1 MSIQKS
7 NQPNP
12 CGRSLLRALIALAA
26 VVLSGLTLSTLAN
39 AAPSALP
46 EGLSQDDW
54 HAIRAAWRADRLAL
68 GASVKTR
75 GDQITLST
83 VAQQAYL
90 KASNTDAG
98 DFFGVSIAVAGDTVI
113 VGAFTEGSSATG
125 VDGNQANNS
134 ADESGAAYV
143 FVRSGSSWVQQAYLK
158 ASNTEQGDTFG
169 SVVAISGDTIVVG
182 ASAEDSS
189 TTGVNGLQ
197 ADNSAPGSGAAYVF
211 VRSGSVWTQQ
221 AYLKAS
227 NTNMNDGFGFSVAV
241 SGDTVVVGANI
252 EASNAVGV
260 NGNQADNS
268 ALQAGAAYVF
278 VRSGN
283 VWTQQAYLKASNTNA
298 ADNFGYAVSV
308 SGETI
313 VVGALQERS
322 NATGV
327 NGNQANN
334 SLLSAG
340 AAYVFTRT
348 GSTWSQQAYLKASNT
363 ELRDQFGSS
372 VAVSGDTALVGAIGE
387 DSSAVGVN
395 GNQTDNAASAAGAAY
410 VFVRSG
416 SVWTQQAYLKASN
429 SNANDSFGFA
439 LALDADT
446 VVVGSPF
453 EDSNAL
459 GINGNQLDNSAPGA
473 GAAYVFGRSGTA
485 WTQRAY
491 LKASN
496 TDAGDG
502 FAGSVAVSGDTG
514 LVGAAGEASTAT
526 GVGGNQAINA
536 ATFAGA
542 AYAFGVPSLIFAN
555 GFEGN

>member
-1 MSIQKS
+1 MSIHQIDLS
-7 NQPNP
+7 NPRRVKRRVQLAF
-12 CGRSLLRALIALAA
+12 GTMLLGICLPGFALAA
-26 VVLSGLTLSTLAN
+26 GDFAER
-39 AAPSALP
+39 AALP
-46 EGLSQDDW
+46 AGLSQADW
-54 HAIRAAWRADRLAL
+54 RSIEAAN
-68 GASVKTR
+68 S
-75 GDQITLST
+75 I
-83 VAQQAYL
+83 AQEAYL
-90 KASNTDAG
+90 KASNTDAS
-98 DFFGVSIAVAGDTVI
+98 DLFGVSIAVAGDTVI
-113 VGAFTEGSSATG
+113 VGAFSEDSSATG
-125 VDGNQANNS
+125 VNGNQANNS

-158 ASNTEQGDTFG
+158 ASNTEEGDTFG
-169 SVVAISGDTIVVG
+169 SVVAISGNTIVVG
-182 ASAEDSS
+182 APAEASS

-197 ADNSAPGSGAAYVF
+197 TDNSAPGSGAAYVF

-227 NTNMNDGFGFSVAV
+227 NTNMNDAFGFSVAV

-283 VWTQQAYLKASNTNA
+283 VWTQQAYLKASNTNT

-395 GNQTDNAASAAGAAY
+395 GNQTDNAASGAGAAY

-416 SVWTQQAYLKASN
+416 SVWSQQAYLKASN
-429 SNANDSFGFA
+429 SNANDTFGFA

-453 EDSNAL
+453 EESNAL

-485 WTQRAY
+485 WKQRAY

-496 TDAGDG
+496 TDAGDA
-502 FAGSVAVSGDTG
+502 FAGSVAVSGGTG
-514 LVGAAGEASTAT
+514 LVGAAGEASTAN
-526 GVGGNQAINA
+526 GVGGNQASNA

>member
-1 MSIQKS
+1 MSIHQIDLS
-7 NQPNP
+7 NPRRVKRRVQLAF
-12 CGRSLLRALIALAA
+12 GTMLLGICLPGFALAA
-26 VVLSGLTLSTLAN
+26 GDFAER
-39 AAPSALP
+39 AALP
-46 EGLSQDDW
+46 AGLSQADW
-54 HAIRAAWRADRLAL
+54 RSIEAAN
-68 GASVKTR
+68 S
-75 GDQITLST
+75 I
-83 VAQQAYL
+83 AQEAYL
-90 KASNTDAG
+90 KASNTDAS
-98 DFFGVSIAVAGDTVI
+98 DLFGVSIAVAGDTVI
-113 VGAFTEGSSATG
+113 VGAFSEDSSATG
-125 VDGNQANNS
+125 VNGNQANNS

-158 ASNTEQGDTFG
+158 ASNTEEGDTFG
-169 SVVAISGDTIVVG
+169 SVVAISGNTIVVG
-182 ASAEDSS
+182 APAEASS

-197 ADNSAPGSGAAYVF
+197 TDNSAPGSGAAYVF

-227 NTNMNDGFGFSVAV
+227 NTNMNDAFGFSVAV

-395 GNQTDNAASAAGAAY
+395 GNQTDNAASGAGAAY

-416 SVWTQQAYLKASN
+416 SVWSQQAYLKASN
-429 SNANDSFGFA
+429 SNANDTFGFA

-453 EDSNAL
+453 EESNAL

-485 WTQRAY
+485 WKQRAY

-496 TDAGDG
+496 TDAGDA
-502 FAGSVAVSGDTG
+502 FAGSVAVSGGTG
-514 LVGAAGEASTAT
+514 LVGAAGEASTAN
-526 GVGGNQAINA
+526 GVGGNQASNA

>member
-1 MSIQKS
+1 MSIHQIDLS
-7 NQPNP
+7 NPRRVKRRLQLAF
-12 CGRSLLRALIALAA
+12 GTMLLGICLPGFALAA
-26 VVLSGLTLSTLAN
+26 GDFAER
-39 AAPSALP
+39 AALP
-46 EGLSQDDW
+46 AGLSQADW
-54 HAIRAAWRADRLAL
+54 RSIEAAN
-68 GASVKTR
+68 S
-75 GDQITLST
+75 I
-83 VAQQAYL
+83 AQQAYL

-98 DFFGVSIAVAGDTVI
+98 DLFGASIAVAGDTVI
-113 VGAFTEGSSATG
+113 VGAFREDSSATG
-125 VDGNQANNS
+125 VNGNQANNS

-158 ASNTEQGDTFG
+158 ASNTEEGDTFG

-182 ASAEDSS
+182 APAEASS

-197 ADNSAPGSGAAYVF
+197 TDNSAPGSGAAYVF

-227 NTNMNDGFGFSVAV
+227 NTNMNDAFGFSVAV

-252 EASNAVGV
+252 EASNAVDV

-283 VWTQQAYLKASNTNA
+283 LWTQQAYLKASNSNA
-298 ADNFGYAVSV
+298 FDSFGYAVSV

-334 SLLSAG
+334 SLTFAG
-340 AAYVFTRT
+340 AAYAFTRT

-363 ELRDQFGSS
+363 EARDRFGSS

-395 GNQTDNAASAAGAAY
+395 GNQADNAASGAGAAY

-416 SVWTQQAYLKASN
+416 SIWTQQAYLKASN

-453 EDSNAL
+453 EESNAS

-485 WTQRAY
+485 WTRRAY

-502 FAGSVAVSGDTG
+502 FAVSVAVSGASV

-526 GVGGNQAINA
+526 GVGGNQASNA
-536 ATFAGA
+536 ATSAGA
-542 AYAFGVPSLIFAN
+542 TYGFVMRPIIFAN

>member
-1 MSIQKS
+1 MSIHQIDLS
-7 NQPNP
+7 NPRRVKRRVQLAF
-12 CGRSLLRALIALAA
+12 GTMLLGICLPGFALAA
-26 VVLSGLTLSTLAN
+26 GDFAER
-39 AAPSALP
+39 AALP
-46 EGLSQDDW
+46 AGLSQADW
-54 HAIRAAWRADRLAL
+54 RSIEAAN
-68 GASVKTR
+68 S
-75 GDQITLST
+75 I
-83 VAQQAYL
+83 AQEAYL
-90 KASNTDAG
+90 KASNTDAS
-98 DFFGVSIAVAGDTVI
+98 DLFGVSIAVAGDTVI
-113 VGAFTEGSSATG
+113 VGAFSEDSSATG
-125 VDGNQANNS
+125 VNGNQANNS

-158 ASNTEQGDTFG
+158 ASNTEEGDTFG
-169 SVVAISGDTIVVG
+169 SVVAISGNTIVVG
-182 ASAEDSS
+182 APAEASS

-197 ADNSAPGSGAAYVF
+197 TDNSAPGSGAAYVF

-227 NTNMNDGFGFSVAV
+227 NTNMNDAFGFSVAV

-283 VWTQQAYLKASNTNA
+283 VWTQQAYLKASNTNT

-395 GNQTDNAASAAGAAY
+395 GNQTDNAASGAGAAY

-416 SVWTQQAYLKASN
+416 SVWSQQAYLKASN
-429 SNANDSFGFA
+429 SNANDTFGFA

-542 AYAFGVPSLIFAN
+542 AYAYGVPSLIFAN